1 MSSPRAW
8 QCALVASTLLGY
20 VSAAVPY
27 LGTPYEARSVELP
40 GRLQAEFFD
49 LGGQGVAFNNIEAPG
64 EEELPENVI
73 RVEEDG
79 LPMSV
84 QINDVS
90 TVNNP
95 AASEPAGA
103 MAVGMITSGE
113 WLRFTVDVPVG
124 GYFVPQWRLAAFSP
138 EGADVPVST
147 KVKLPTLLIDLLA
160 TSCCCILLKCTNMHC
175 ALYHYCTLCCTDF
188 GR

>member
-1 MSSPRAW
+1 MSLLRGPRL
-8 QCALVASTLLGY
+8 ALVASTLLGY
-20 VSAAVPY
+20 VNCAVPY
-27 LGTPYEARSVELP
+27 MGTPYNAASVELP

-49 LGGQGVAFNNIEAPG
+49 LGGQGVAYNNIEAPG

-79 LPMSV
+79 VPVSV

-90 TVNNP
+90 TANNP

-113 WLRFTVDVPVG
+113 WLRFTVDIPVG

-138 EGADVPVST
+138 EGTDVPVST
-147 KVKLPTLLIDLLA
+147 KV
-160 TSCCCILLKCTNMHC
+160 
-175 ALYHYCTLCCTDF
+175 
-188 GR
+188 G